1 MYFVGQKSVCNWRQ
15 EEFYHSECF
24 FFVHLANKIIRDW
37 IEQHWQKFRRFWPS
51 MTWNM
56 SSLSDIT
63 FVVSGCVFRCCVLG
77 DFPINHHKS
86 IRTLLPKFGTW
97 PRVPVSTPEPCG
109 LRGNLFWFSAQ
120 WSDSTTVQST
130 LDLKA
135 AQSVEIAVYGCV
147 WHFIL
152 DICMYV
158 YIYICIIIW
167 LCIMYMTFMYVLGST
182 VSKVCCDQRPLGSG
196 TLTWHCLRSRF
207 FSPNFAFYWP
217 CECTGVYRNPNP
229 WGYLSFTLVSF
240 EVRQDRVGKGGSRT
254 AMLEFEL

>member
-63 FVVSGCVFRCCVLG
+63 FVGSGCVFRCCVLG

-158 YIYICIIIW
+158 YIYI
-167 LCIMYMTFMYVLGST
+167 YV
-182 VSKVCCDQRPLGSG
+182 
-196 TLTWHCLRSRF
+196 
-207 FSPNFAFYWP
+207 
-217 CECTGVYRNPNP
+217 
-229 WGYLSFTLVSF
+229 
-240 EVRQDRVGKGGSRT
+240 
-254 AMLEFEL
+254 

>member
-1 MYFVGQKSVCNWRQ
+1 MATCSSFNSRALWVARQSLLIFRSVERLDYCTKHVG
-15 EEFYHSECF
+15 SESC
-24 FFVHLANKIIRDW
+24 AKRWD
-37 IEQHWQKFRRFWPS
+37 
-51 MTWNM
+51 
-56 SSLSDIT
+56 
-63 FVVSGCVFRCCVLG
+63 CCVWMCMA
-77 DFPINHHKS
+77 FHS
-86 IRTLLPKFGTW
+86 W
-97 PRVPVSTPEPCG
+97 
-109 LRGNLFWFSAQ
+109 
-120 WSDSTTVQST
+120 
-130 LDLKA
+130 
-135 AQSVEIAVYGCV
+135 Y
-147 WHFIL
+147 
-152 DICMYV
+152 MYV
-158 YIYICIIIW
+158 CIYICIIIW